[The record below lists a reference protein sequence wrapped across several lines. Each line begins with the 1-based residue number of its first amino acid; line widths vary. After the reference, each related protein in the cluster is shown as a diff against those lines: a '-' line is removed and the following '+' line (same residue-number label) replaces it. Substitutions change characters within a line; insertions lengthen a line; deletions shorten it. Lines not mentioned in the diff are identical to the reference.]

1 MRWKL
6 EQERFV
12 LFRQCPINIIVRV
25 QANRYFL
32 ALNLLDIKNIICI
45 HFRVNCEKK
54 KKLYNPLEDRD
65 PEGKNQCYPLY
76 PVKNRDTFMYLT
88 TCIKI
93 STFLDLL
100 SNLISLYQKIFSINH
115 FASTNNI
122 LLFLP
127 STGILREWKW
137 STLVSSSFPWNN
149 LHHTPI
155 KE

>member
-54 KKLYNPLEDRD
+54 KKLYKKIVTQKERIN
-65 PEGKNQCYPLY
+65 
-76 PVKNRDTFMYLT
+76 VIH
-88 TCIKI
+88 CIQLKI
-93 STFLDLL
+93 EIL
-100 SNLISLYQKIFSINH
+100 SCILQHVLKY
-115 FASTNNI
+115 
-122 LLFLP
+122 LLFLIFSP
-127 STGILREWKW
+127 TWYLCTRKYFQSTILHLPIIFFFSFLLLEYWENENGQPLFLLLSRGTI
-137 STLVSSSFPWNN
+137 STILQ
-149 LHHTPI
+149 
-155 KE
+155 